1 MNPHPVDSKAWYS
14 LCRSDTW
21 FYWWEEKRIP
31 HWSYTFF
38 FSILFLSFLLSI
50 PAPYLSPSFP
60 LSLQFS
66 SFLSVAFPFPL
77 CNFSNSLVKGFPM
90 SIFYVPK
97 PMVGIKRCKNEWD
110 SCPTLEEFSI
120 CLGCIRIPQYLVSH
134 KESYSRVLRCSQRN
148 HQLEGSESFQIG
160 YI

>member
-1 MNPHPVDSKAWYS
+1 MANEWQNQEMNPHPVDSKAWYS

-50 PAPYLSPSFP
+50 PASYFSPSFP

-77 CNFSNSLVKGFPM
+77 CSFSNSLVKGFPM
-90 SIFYVPK
+90 FIFYVPK
-97 PMVGIKRCKNEWD
+97 PMVGIKDAKMNEIHALPLKSFLFVWDAHKYLNTSCHIKN
-110 SCPTLEEFSI
+110 PTA
-120 CLGCIRIPQYLVSH
+120 
-134 KESYSRVLRCSQRN
+134 
-148 HQLEGSESFQIG
+148 G
-160 YI
+160 Y